1 MRTRIDKISSNAD
14 YQANE
19 FARSPGYT
27 LSFGPSWDITDKL
40 NFNVQV
46 RHLDG
51 YYSDT
56 ANTSSYSVK
65 PYTLTDARMSYQ
77 FNKQV
82 QLYGYVKNVFDDRSP
97 TYMQQNR
104 GIGGTEASMT
114 LPRMVGVGV
123 KGAF

>member
-1 MRTRIDKISSNAD
+1 
-14 YQANE
+14 
-19 FARSPGYT
+19 
-27 LSFGPSWDITDKL
+27 
-40 NFNVQV
+40 
-46 RHLDG
+46 
-51 YYSDT
+51 
-56 ANTSSYSVK
+56 
-65 PYTLTDARMSYQ
+65 MSYQ